1 MIIKIWYA
9 NWYVHKKRQYEN
21 VVFTLYLKHHFPE
34 HTIIVNK
41 NNPDIVFYSVF
52 GGHFESEYCQND
64 TIKVL
69 VVCENIHRLRA
80 QKFKKIYDT
89 ALKNNMDYILQFTKT
104 ADTPNNAYVERIPY
118 WFYHLD
124 FYKSQKSSESYKII
138 KNFQTKD
145 INSLKKCCLI
155 ARSDIRNLRARILA
169 EIKPLMHVDCPS
181 HIGHNCDSIE
191 SRNQTKHEFCSEYL
205 FNITPENSYGEGYVT
220 EKIFEAGLAR
230 NIPIYYGNIEE
241 EKSIIN
247 MERVL
252 YVNLEEKESIDAL
265 KDKIKSLLS
274 NEQELQELYNLNP
287 FTPNACD
294 EIEKY
299 EKSFNKL
306 FEHCINRVVE
316 K

>member
-9 NWYVHKKRQYEN
+9 NWSVNKRRDYQQIM
-21 VVFTLYLKHHFPE
+21 FTHYLTHHFPE
-34 HTIIVNK
+34 HTITVNQ
-41 NNPDIVFYSVF
+41 NEPHIVFYSLF
-52 GGHFESEYCQND
+52 GGYFESKWLQND
-64 TIKVL
+64 PIKVL
-69 VVCENIHRLRA
+69 FVGENIHRLRA
-80 QKFKKIYDT
+80 NKFKRIYDE
-89 ALKNNMDYILQFTKT
+89 ALRNNMDYILQFTKT
-104 ADTPNNAYVERIPY
+104 VDTPNNAYVERIPY

-169 EIKPLMHVDCPS
+169 EIKPLMDIDCPS

-191 SRNQTKHEFCSEYL
+191 SRNQTKHEFCNEYL
-205 FNITPENSYGEGYVT
+205 FNITPENSYSEGYVT

-230 NIPIYYGNIEE
+230 NIPIYYGNIQE

-252 YVNLEEKESIDAL
+252 YVNLEDNESICAL
-265 KDKIKSLLS
+265 KEKIKSLLS

-299 EKSFNKL
+299 EERFNKL